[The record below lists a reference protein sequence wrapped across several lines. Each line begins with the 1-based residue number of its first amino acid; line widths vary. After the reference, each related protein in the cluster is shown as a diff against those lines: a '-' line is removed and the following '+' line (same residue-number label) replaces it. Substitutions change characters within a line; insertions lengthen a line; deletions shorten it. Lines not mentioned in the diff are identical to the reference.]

1 MSLLLGGGVRASV
14 RTLLAEEIG
23 VVLPDLGRFWERLDV
38 LPVIVR
44 VDLSQ
49 RASATCAPLAIVQ
62 IVAHPDRTR
71 RLLGQVDVEPVL
83 CAAARSAA

>member
-1 MSLLLGGGVRASV
+1 MLLLLGGGVCASV

-49 RASATCAPLAIVQ
+49 RASATCAPLRLCRSSRTQ
-62 IVAHPDRTR
+62 IERGGSLVKST
-71 RLLGQVDVEPVL
+71 
-83 CAAARSAA
+83 